1 MSDFTNFAALVKA
14 QFTLMSKGELFRV
27 GLSTVENPLEVANLP
42 DLIWS
47 MYLEAFPEG
56 TNPIYRER
64 TEHDCSCCR
73 SFIRH
78 IGNVVS
84 IVDGTLVSI
93 WDIETDDATYKVVS
107 KTLSDYVKSWP
118 ITSLF
123 RVSDLK
129 YGALTS
135 KELLD
140 SGVVK
145 TWNHFQA
152 DIHLRHYTQDVG
164 SICGSYA
171 TTAQVFERGL
181 KELTKE
187 SFTTAI
193 ELIESNNLYR
203 GEEFLPSLKAF
214 QELQSAWSLL
224 ANDSDSNNFIWAN
237 SGNPVSRFRNT
248 AIGTFIQDLS
258 EGYDLVDAVKSFEIK
273 VAPTNYKRP
282 TALITPGMVK
292 SALSTIQE
300 LGLEQALERRFAKIS
315 DITINNVLWAD
326 GSVQDKMKGGLESLL
341 LGSVTAPM
349 KDLTSKAVNITIEE
363 FMATVA
369 PQATSMDLLFKNGMQ
384 SNLMSLTAPVHED
397 SKKLFK
403 WGNDFAWSY
412 SGNITDSIKERV
424 KRAGGKVDAVLR
436 VSLAWFNHDDLD
448 IQVIEPDQNLISFR
462 SKVSSYG
469 ALDVDMNAGVGTT
482 REPVENVT
490 WHHPQD
496 GVYTVRVNNWS
507 KRNTADVGF
516 VIEVENEGVIRQFTH
531 TKDVR
536 NGETVTVG
544 TIKVSGGKILSIIFS
559 QDMAWG
565 NASKD
570 VWGIQTEKLVKVN
583 TLLQSPNHWD
593 KNATGNK
600 HWFFILDQCKTD
612 EPTRGIYNEF
622 LSSDL
627 EGHRKVFEVLGN
639 KTQCQPTEDQ
649 LSGIGFSSTR
659 KDSVLVNV
667 TGAKKR
673 GTFNVTF

>member
-1 MSDFTNFAALVKA
+1 
-14 QFTLMSKGELFRV
+14 
-27 GLSTVENPLEVANLP
+27 
-42 DLIWS
+42 
-47 MYLEAFPEG
+47 
-56 TNPIYRER
+56 
-64 TEHDCSCCR
+64 
-73 SFIRH
+73 
-78 IGNVVS
+78 
-84 IVDGTLVSI
+84 
-93 WDIETDDATYKVVS
+93 
-107 KTLSDYVKSWP
+107 
-118 ITSLF
+118 
-123 RVSDLK
+123 
-129 YGALTS
+129 
-135 KELLD
+135 
-140 SGVVK
+140 
-145 TWNHFQA
+145 
-152 DIHLRHYTQDVG
+152 
-164 SICGSYA
+164 
-171 TTAQVFERGL
+171 
-181 KELTKE
+181 
-187 SFTTAI
+187 
-193 ELIESNNLYR
+193 
-203 GEEFLPSLKAF
+203 
-214 QELQSAWSLL
+214 
-224 ANDSDSNNFIWAN
+224 
-237 SGNPVSRFRNT
+237 
-248 AIGTFIQDLS
+248 
-258 EGYDLVDAVKSFEIK
+258 
-273 VAPTNYKRP
+273 
-282 TALITPGMVK
+282 
-292 SALSTIQE
+292 
-300 LGLEQALERRFAKIS
+300 
-315 DITINNVLWAD
+315 
-326 GSVQDKMKGGLESLL
+326 MKGGLESLL

-462 SKVSSYG
+462 SKVSPYG